1 MRKVLL
7 ISPQP
12 FFQWR
17 GSPIRVSFNV
27 RALVKLGYQVDL
39 LTLPVGDKMNIP
51 GVRIIRTP
59 NLFNIKNIPIG
70 PSVLK
75 ALFDLLLLF
84 KGVPL
89 AFKNNYDVIHCVEDA
104 GIIGMIISFLTGR
117 SRLIFE
123 IHSDP
128 FSYKKGLIQNIV
140 LYLYVK
146 IERFVIRHAD
156 AIIATGPGLVKQV
169 REMAYNV
176 SVHHIFDIASSLVE
190 SEKNKCLLIKKQL
203 QQKNNELLITF
214 VGSFAIY
221 QGVDLIFES
230 VPMVMQRNPNARFI
244 IIGGSDKEI
253 TVRQNRLKQ
262 RGVDNAVTFV
272 GKVPPDELPN
282 YLAASDILLSPRMA
296 GVNTPLKLLDYL
308 KAGRAIVATNVLSN
322 TLILNDSTA
331 IIVSP
336 EPKAFAKGICFL
348 LDDEKFRLRLALNGK
363 KLSSNRYSFAEFKKR
378 LDACY
383 KTLL

>member
-27 RALVKLGYQVDL
+27 RALVELGYEVDL
-39 LTLPVGDKMNIP
+39 LTLPVGDKLNIP
-51 GVRIIRTP
+51 GVKIIRTP
-59 NLFNIKNIPIG
+59 NLLRIKNMPIG

-75 ALFDLLLLF
+75 VMFDFFLLF
-84 KGVPL
+84 EGLRLTV
-89 AFKNNYDVIHCVEDA
+89 KNKYDIIHCVEDA
-104 GIIGMIISFLTGR
+104 GILGMIISVITGK

-128 FSYKKGLIQNIV
+128 FSYKKGLLQNAV
-140 LYLYVK
+140 LHLYVK

-156 AIIATGPGLVKQV
+156 AVIATGPGLVKQAQDLV
-169 REMAYNV
+169 RNV
-176 SVHHIFDIASSLVE
+176 PVHHIFDIASSLTE
-190 SEKNKCLLIKKQL
+190 SEKNKCSLIRKQL
-203 QQKNNELLITF
+203 KQHQSELLITF

-221 QGVDLIFES
+221 QGVDLIFEAAPI
-230 VPMVMQRNPNARFI
+230 VVQQNPNARFI
-244 IIGGSDKEI
+244 IIGGDDDEI
-253 TVRQNRLKQ
+253 TEKKGRLRQRN
-262 RGVDNAVTFV
+262 VAEAVTFI

-308 KAGRAIVATNVLSN
+308 KAGRAIVATDVPSN
-322 TLILNDSTA
+322 TLILDNQTA
-331 IIVSP
+331 VITPPAP
-336 EPKAFAKGICFL
+336 EDFAKGICAL
-348 LDDEKFRLRLALNGK
+348 LDNDDLRARMAKNGK
-363 KLSSNRYSFAEFKKR
+363 QLSISRYSFKEFKKR
-378 LDACY
+378 MNDCY
-383 KTLL
+383 EALM

>member
-17 GSPIRVSFNV
+17 GSPIRVNFNV
-27 RALVKLGYQVDL
+27 RALVKLGYKVDL

-59 NLFNIKNIPIG
+59 NLLNIKNIPIG

-84 KGVPL
+84 KGLPL
-89 AFKNNYDVIHCVEDA
+89 AYKNYYDVIHCVEDA
-104 GIIGMIISFLTGR
+104 GIIGLIIAVLTGR

-128 FSYKKGLIQNIV
+128 FSYKKGLIQNMV
-140 LYLYVK
+140 LHLYVK

-156 AIIATGPGLVKQV
+156 AIIATGPGLVKQAQD
-169 REMAYNV
+169 MAHNV
-176 SVHHIFDIASSLVE
+176 SVHHIFDIASSLAE
-190 SEKNKCLLIKKQL
+190 SGKNECLLISKQL
-203 QQKNNELLITF
+203 KQQDNDLLITF

-221 QGVDLIFES
+221 QGVDLMFES
-230 VPMVMQRNPNARFI
+230 VPMVMRRNPKARFI
-244 IIGGSDKEI
+244 IIGGSDNEI
-253 TVRQNRLKQ
+253 VARQNWLKQ
-262 RGVDNAVTFV
+262 RKVDNAVTFV

-308 KAGRAIVATNVLSN
+308 KAGRAIVATDVPSN
-322 TLILNDSTA
+322 TLILDDSTA

-336 EPKAFAKGICFL
+336 EAEAFANGICRI
-348 LDDEKFRLRLALNGK
+348 LDDEKLRLRLARNGK
-363 KLSSNRYSFAEFKKR
+363 KLSKSRYSFAEFKKR